1 MSASSTASGMKNY
14 KPRREP
20 GSLDDVIY
28 PETRAKMQEAKSAA
42 ADAKEAAKNEA
53 DYNKS
58 LTTES
63 KKKGGMAKMASGG
76 SASSRADGCCT
87 KGKTRG
93 KMV

>member
-1 MSASSTASGMKNY
+1 MSASSTAAGMKKY

-20 GSLDDVIY
+20 GSLDDMVY
-28 PETRAKMQEAKSAA
+28 SESKQAA
-42 ADAKEAAKNEA
+42 MNEAKEAKDTAKNEA

-58 LTTES
+58 LTTEN
-63 KKKGGMAKMASGG
+63 KAKGGYVKA
-76 SASSRADGCCT
+76 ADGCCS